1 MVALD
6 AVNVPVLVRVWPSN
20 DLGVAA
26 GSMTCT
32 WTEPVVPA
40 ARPVLAGVVLGTA
53 SCNWTFT
60 RLPVTLAVT
69 LPAPTTLGCPTT
81 TSGAGTGSVMV
92 ASTHPVVVDEHPKLS
107 V

>member
-1 MVALD
+1 M
-6 AVNVPVLVRVWPSN
+6 
-20 DLGVAA
+20 AA

-53 SCNWTFT
+53 SWNCTFT
-60 RLPVTLAVT
+60 MLPVTLAVT

-92 ASTHPVVVDEHPKLS
+92 ASTQPVVVDEQPKLS